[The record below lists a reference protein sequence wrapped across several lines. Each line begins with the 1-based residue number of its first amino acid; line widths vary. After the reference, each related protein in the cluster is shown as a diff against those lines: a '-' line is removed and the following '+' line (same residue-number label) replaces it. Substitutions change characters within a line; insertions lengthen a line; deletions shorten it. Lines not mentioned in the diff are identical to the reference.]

1 MLKCVILLI
10 SSILKKV
17 AVTLTQLHA
26 REEKN
31 KSFLHFC
38 LRTYITLLV
47 LKHARKRRKN
57 TFAYDRILSYWFKYI
72 IVLH

>member
-10 SSILKKV
+10 SLILKKV

-26 REEKN
+26 QEEKN
-31 KSFLHFC
+31 MGFLHFC

-47 LKHARKRRKN
+47 LKHHCL
-57 TFAYDRILSYWFKYI
+57 ILVWSWEKIMLKCAIFC
-72 IVLH
+72 

>member
-10 SSILKKV
+10 SSILKTV

-31 KSFLHFC
+31 MGFLHFC
-38 LRTYITLLV
+38 FGTYITLLV
-47 LKHARKRRKN
+47 LKHHCLTLVWSWEKN
-57 TFAYDRILSYWFKYI
+57 YVKMCHFLPIS
-72 IVLH
+72 